1 MEVISE
7 MATIVRVKRRSSGA
21 PGAPANL
28 FPAEVAYNEV
38 DDTLYYG
45 KGSGGAGG
53 TATSIEAIGGKGAV
67 VTKTGDQNIAG
78 IKTFSSSPVF
88 PTPATNDNSANAAT
102 TAFVKA
108 VTVALGAGDML
119 KSIYDTNNNGVV
131 DNAERLGGTLA
142 AAFAVLASPIFTGT
156 PTAPTPATNDNTT
169 TIATTAFVRAFLT
182 SLMGAAS
189 GIATLDAQSKVPA
202 AQLPAYVDDVLE
214 FANQAAFPPVG
225 ETGKIYVA
233 LDTNRTYR
241 WSGSAYVAIASGD
254 VNTVFG
260 RSGNIVATAG
270 DYSSTLVT
278 NASSVSGATVTAA
291 LNALLAA
298 ITGLGTM
305 SAQNANAVAITGG
318 TIDGVTIDGGTF

>member
-1 MEVISE
+1 